1 MRYLKL
7 FESFTDTNKVYHVS
21 SKDQLEGLLAGI
33 KTDNALSWGQGS
45 GFYVNTSE
53 KWCEEQEGVGS
64 RMVDLM
70 IELEADTKSDNFDV
84 DYEMNYGLSKIIETY
99 INKLKNMFDDNF
111 TISSNDSSFLIFGNK
126 INKDDFSFEPIK
138 FRNEDIGII
147 PKSSKEDWCYLP
159 IDPKSNKVKIVNNI
173 YGAPITKDFMERLDK
188 FSIKKMIKNDLLKSS
203 EQVALRYIG
212 PLIKPKKYK
221 FKKDGKW
228 GEWITNKNPI

>member
-84 DYEMNYGLSKIIETY
+84 DYEMNYGLSKIVETY

-188 FSIKKMIKNDLLKSS
+188 FNIKKMIKNDLLKSS

>member
-138 FRNEDIGII
+138 FRNEDIGVI

-188 FSIKKMIKNDLLKSS
+188 FNIKKMIKNDLLKSS

>member
-21 SKDQLEGLLAGI
+21 SKDQLEGLLSGI

-138 FRNEDIGII
+138 FRNEDIGVI

-203 EQVALRYIG
+203 EPVALRYIG

>member
-21 SKDQLEGLLAGI
+21 SKDQLEGLLSGI

-188 FSIKKMIKNDLLKSS
+188 FNIKKMIKNDLLKSS

>member
-1 MRYLKL
+1 MKYLKL
-7 FESFTDTNKVYHVS
+7 FENFTDTNKVYHVS
-21 SKDQLEGLLAGI
+21 SKDQLEGLLSGI

-70 IELEADTKSDNFDV
+70 IELEGDTKSDNFDI
-84 DYEMNYGLSKIIETY
+84 DYEMNYGLSKIVETY

-111 TISSNDSSFLIFGNK
+111 TISSNDSYFLIFGNK
-126 INKDDFSFEPIK
+126 INKDDFSFESIK
-138 FRNEDIGII
+138 FRDEDIGVI

-159 IDPKSNKVKIVNNI
+159 IDPKSSKVKIVNNI
-173 YGAPITKDFMERLDK
+173 YGAPLTKDFMERLDK

-203 EQVALRYIG
+203 EPVALRYIG
-212 PLIKPKKYK
+212 PLIKPTKYK
-221 FKKDGKW
+221 FKNNGKW
-228 GEWITNKNPI
+228 DEWTINKNPI

>member
-21 SKDQLEGLLAGI
+21 SKDQLEGLLSGI

-138 FRNEDIGII
+138 FRNEDIGVI

-188 FSIKKMIKNDLLKSS
+188 FNIKKMIKNDLLKSS